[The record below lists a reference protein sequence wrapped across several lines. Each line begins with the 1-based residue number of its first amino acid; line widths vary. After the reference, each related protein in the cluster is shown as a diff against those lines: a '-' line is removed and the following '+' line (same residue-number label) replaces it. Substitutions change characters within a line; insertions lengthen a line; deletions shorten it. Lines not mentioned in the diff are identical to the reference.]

1 MATLEAF
8 GLLFDIDTG
17 EFLLCPSL
25 CSWEY
30 CVLQCALVY
39 TEQYVPC
46 KLCTVRMY
54 YIMYMMYY

>member
-46 KLCTVRMY
+46 KLCTVCT
-54 YIMYMMYY
+54 ISCI